1 MEIRGIKKIQAIFK
15 DKVGYLKKEIELKRL
30 EKYEDIISSVL
41 AFYRKKSCDETM
53 MVKGTRKFDATT
65 TNRETHQ
72 MDVAGVVQI
81 AAKQIG
87 LNDRIAKII
96 AENHDIGHTFLGHS
110 GEWWISNRLEKEGL
124 GVFCHNALRSKG
136 FNLYL

>member
-1 MEIRGIKKIQAIFK
+1 MEIRGVKKIQLRLK
-15 DKVGYLKKEIELKRL
+15 DEIGYLKKDIQLKRL
-30 EKYEDIISSVL
+30 EKYEEIISSVL
-41 AFYRKKSCDETM
+41 TFYRKKSCDETM
-53 MVKGTRKFDATT
+53 MVKGTRKFNQTT
-65 TNRETHQ
+65 TNREIHQ

-110 GEWWISNRLEKEGL
+110 GEWWITNRLEKEGL
-124 GVFCHNALRSKG
+124 GVFCHNALRSKR